1 MHKKEVLFMGD
12 IFKEDLKN
20 SKEVH
25 DEDYGESNQGSS
37 QMLFELVYGLVE
49 AFEKIR
55 VKSEK

>member
-1 MHKKEVLFMGD
+1 MED
-12 IFKEDLKN
+12 TIKEDLKN
-20 SKEVH
+20 K
-25 DEDYGESNQGSS
+25 DEQQNVVLEESSQDDS

>member
-1 MHKKEVLFMGD
+1 MGD

-20 SKEVH
+20 SKELH
-25 DEDYGESNQGSS
+25 SEDYGEFNQGSS

-55 VKSEK
+55 IKSEK